1 MCNAGLRPHK
11 DGKHFEKFENC
22 GITEDL
28 KPINCAVSCDV
39 VDYWI
44 SGIEDKPLTIIGCGP
59 KELEPDHSE
68 KLCRGKCLQDGE
80 DPDTVLHEL
89 GKSIT
94 NDLYILMKTP
104 EKLTKECLNML
115 TRIDAKTTAYCNM
128 SDNCND
134 FYCPEKKDDIVT
146 CKPMLIPSN
155 PNGINTTVNDNEN
168 TMTKIPQKASSQGED
183 NNGNENTM
191 TDSPQKASSPD
202 KENTSAG
209 ANKIDA
215 LIGTFYLAIT
225 FTINIILAG
234 STIVKSSVLE
244 F

>member
-11 DGKHFEKFENC
+11 DGKHFEKFKNC
-22 GITEDL
+22 GITENY
-28 KPINCAVSCDV
+28 KPINCTESVSCDV
-39 VDYWI
+39 IDYWI
-44 SGIEDKPLTIIGCGP
+44 SGIEDKPLTMMGCVP
-59 KELEPDHSE
+59 KELEPGHSE
-68 KLCRGKCLQDGE
+68 KLCRATCVHDGA
-80 DPDTVLHEL
+80 DPDSLLQEL
-89 GKSIT
+89 EKSIT
-94 NDLYILMKTP
+94 NELTIFAKNP

-155 PNGINTTVNDNEN
+155 PNGIDTTVNDNEN
-168 TMTKIPQKASSQGED
+168 TMTKSPQKASSQGED

-225 FTINIILAG
+225 FNISIILTV
-234 STIVKSSVLE
+234 STIVK
-244 F
+244 